1 MEWKNG
7 QEQKMTVEGTAG
19 GKPYKVHCNVTVYG
33 LTKDVV
39 DAFNEALAAA
49 IVGGGRACIS

>member
-1 MEWKNG
+1 MEWQEG
-7 QEQKMTVEGTAG
+7 QEQKMKVEGTAG

-33 LTKDVV
+33 FTEEVV

-49 IVGGGRACIS
+49 IVKGEKACIS